1 MCATRAAPRPT
12 SIPNPER
19 TALYPFTPFV
29 AARATDLALGDDVAG
44 FLPDSMADGPAKS
57 AVGLLLIFHT
67 AVAYLAV
74 GQPLHR
80 AMHACIFPS
89 TVDAFTQRAAVHWF
103 IVTSAQLVLHQS
115 IPPLNLPPA
124 RDPRLSLACDVLRFL
139 SRPQALSVLLATA
152 IPFFSELQSLL
163 GSLTGAPIVFGWP
176 AFFFLRSCAVRGVPV
191 GWADFVV
198 CGAFLGLLLPM
209 FLTLGTA
216 SAVQEIMESWRLN
229 PGVSGATVSG

>member
-1 MCATRAAPRPT
+1 
-12 SIPNPER
+12 
-19 TALYPFTPFV
+19 
-29 AARATDLALGDDVAG
+29 
-44 FLPDSMADGPAKS
+44 MADGLAKS
-57 AVGLLLIFHT
+57 TVGLLLILHT

-103 IVTSAQLVLHQS
+103 IITFAQLV
-115 IPPLNLPPA
+115 
-124 RDPRLSLACDVLRFL
+124 
-139 SRPQALSVLLATA
+139 LSVLLATA

-176 AFFFLRSCAVRGVPV
+176 AFFFLRGCAVRGVPV

-198 CGAFLGLLLPM
+198 CAAFLGLLLPL

-216 SAVQEIMESWRLN
+216 SAVEEILESWRGH
-229 PGVSGATVSG
+229 PAVSGAAVSEWVRVE